1 MRYGNPFTY
10 TDIVHSESSYCTNSD
25 NPPSLDYEAP
35 A

>member
-10 TDIVHSESSYCTNSD
+10 TYIVHSWTNHCTNSD
-25 NPPSLDYEAP
+25 NLPLLDYEAP